1 MCGGGCLIKAS
12 SLCTF
17 RDYRT
22 IRQNAVLL
30 DVRTKSEYKEG
41 HIPGSTNIPLDEIQ
55 NVEDIIKDHDAEI
68 YVYCL
73 RGSRSISA
81 VKKLKTFGYK
91 RARSIGGIA
100 SYKGL
105 TVLD

>member
-1 MCGGGCLIKAS
+1 MTAK
-12 SLCTF
+12 
-17 RDYRT
+17 
-22 IRQNAVLL
+22 VLL
-30 DVRTKSEYKEG
+30 ILVLVATI
-41 HIPGSTNIPLDEIQ
+41 IPVCLLFG
-55 NVEDIIKDHDAEI
+55 IIKDHDAEI